1 MERAALRDGGA
12 CRETQWSAERSMT
25 AYGASERV
33 WTEEREECNVAERA
47 CVLCG
52 ERSRGDARRERDE
65 LRVAG

>member
-33 WTEEREECNVAERA
+33 WTEEREECNVAERERA
-47 CVLCG
+47 CALWRAI
-52 ERSRGDARRERDE
+52 ERRRETRE
-65 LRVAG
+65 R